1 MKFISFL
8 LDNSKEISDLE
19 ICYQIVKML
28 SDWKMLLS
36 EIILKMK
43 DDVKEMDRIVEDNIG
58 TGDIYWN
65 VEL

>member
-1 MKFISFL
+1 
-8 LDNSKEISDLE
+8 
-19 ICYQIVKML
+19 
-28 SDWKMLLS
+28 
-36 EIILKMK
+36 MK